1 MLKRVH
7 LLFAALAT
15 LAAARSAAA
24 EATSYPGGNCSVAHG
39 SRATS
44 APRWSGEFGNESTT
58 DRLDAYC
65 PVETRGSD
73 PEVTS
78 AAVVLLD
85 RSTTEDV
92 SCRLTSQFV
101 DAGGV
106 VRLFLS
112 GEMRSVGFGA
122 APQTRSVSVPDLGAI
137 GENMQFQCAVPRQTT
152 TGRSAIFRYQISR

>member
-1 MLKRVH
+1 MRKRVN

-15 LAAARSAAA
+15 LAAAQPAAA

-39 SRATS
+39 SPATS

-58 DRLDAYC
+58 ARLDAYC
-65 PVETRGSD
+65 PVETNSSD

-78 AAVVLLD
+78 AAVVFLD
-85 RSTTEDV
+85 RSTADDPA
-92 SCRLTSQFV
+92 CRLTSQFI

-106 VRLFLS
+106 VRVFQS

-122 APQTRSVSVPDLGAI
+122 APQIRSVAVSDLGAI
-137 GENMQFQCAVPRQTT
+137 GENMQFQCSVPPQSA